1 MGTGN
6 GTVAACGAIAG
17 MQWGGCGHWA
27 DGAGGQGGFDLF
39 GPIWG
44 YYEYTRAVLE
54 YICGCGSW
62 WAPAMGRLL
71 HMGLSQTCSGVV
83 EVPWVTAQLKQ
94 ALQGSSRFS
103 MGLPGSSKCMKN
115 IFFWIFGVIS
125 RLVGQVGTKIG
136 QL

>member
-1 MGTGN
+1 MGTGK
-6 GTVAACGAIAG
+6 GTVAAHGAVAG
-17 MQWGGCGHWA
+17 MQWVVVVTGLMVRVVRAAWTY
-27 DGAGGQGGFDLF
+27 L

-103 MGLPGSSKCMKN
+103 MGLPGSSKCVKN

-125 RLVGQVGTKIG
+125 RLAGQVGTKIG

>member
-6 GTVAACGAIAG
+6 GTVAAHGAVAG

-27 DGAGGQGGFDLF
+27 DGAGGKGCLDLF

-44 YYEYTRAVLE
+44 YCEYTRAVLE
-54 YICGCGSW
+54 YMWGHGSW
-62 WAPAMGRLL
+62 WAPAMGQWL
-71 HMGLSQTCSGVV
+71 HMGPSQACSGVV
-83 EVPWVTAQLKQ
+83 VVPWVTTQLQQ